1 MHIKNFLLLL
11 LIILLSGLVGCAQS
25 GKTISSPQEGH
36 IAKQS
41 KKKPTPELTP
51 GTYFVQAWA
60 LNQRKCPGSKCHI
73 IAVLK
78 RGQEVNA
85 GERKAGWIKVSL
97 PGSEHYGWVA
107 ARYLGTEKPQARAR
121 RSKEDMVPAPEP
133 PPPTEELAPAGSSPP
148 TVKGGLAN

>member
-1 MHIKNFLLLL
+1 MHIKTFLLLF
-11 LIILLSGLVGCAQS
+11 LIILLSAFAGCTQA
-25 GKTISSPQEGH
+25 GKAINSPQEGH
-36 IAKQS
+36 IPKQP

-97 PGSEHYGWVA
+97 PGSQQYGWVA
-107 ARYLGTEKPQARAR
+107 ARYLGTEKPPAGARQ
-121 RSKEDMVPAPEP
+121 SNEKMIPAPEP
-133 PPPTEELAPAGSSPP
+133 PPPSEELAPADSSPP